1 MSRGDCGAYEEDA
14 VGFLRRKLSND
25 LVLVHPDNIS
35 NNDWVILLEA
45 GTIIGPT
52 PQRIRVAR
60 WMQEKKIVKKY
71 DMFLRTK
78 YFIVVEGYNP
88 RIYALY
94 FCPQLLR
101 HDSGRLVPLEGE
113 EVGQLI
119 ARAGEASATER
130 RPWYE
135 PIEKLPQEPL
145 INGAMLSE
153 FDTLVVELPSKRESL
168 TTPSQH
174 LLSQPSQR
182 AEAS

>member
-1 MSRGDCGAYEEDA
+1 M
-14 VGFLRRKLSND
+14 GFFRKNLSND
-25 LVLVHPDNIS
+25 LVPIDPDNIS
-35 NNDWVILLEA
+35 NKDWVILLEA
-45 GTIIGPT
+45 GTIIGPS

-88 RIYALY
+88 RIHALY
-94 FCPQLLR
+94 FCPQLFG
-101 HDSGRLVPLEGE
+101 HDSGKLVPLEGDE
-113 EVGQLI
+113 MGQLI
-119 ARAGEASATER
+119 ARAVEANAAER

-135 PIEKLPQEPL
+135 PMDKLPQEPL
-145 INGAMLSE
+145 IKAAMLGE

>member
-1 MSRGDCGAYEEDA
+1 M
-14 VGFLRRKLSND
+14 GFFRRKLSND
-25 LVLVHPDNIS
+25 LVPVHPDNTS

-71 DMFLRTK
+71 DMFLRAK
-78 YFIVVEGYNP
+78 HFIVVEGYNP
-88 RIYALY
+88 RIHALY
-94 FCPQLLR
+94 FCPQLFR
-101 HDSGRLVPLEGE
+101 HDSGGLVPLEGE

-119 ARAGEASATER
+119 ARAIEASAAER

-135 PIEKLPQEPL
+135 PIAKLPQEPL
-145 INGAMLSE
+145 INSTILSE

-168 TTPSQH
+168 STAGQQ
-174 LLSQPSQR
+174 LLSRPSQR
-182 AEAS
+182 TEAS

>member
-1 MSRGDCGAYEEDA
+1 MSRGDFGAYEEDA

-88 RIYALY
+88 RIHATYR
-94 FCPQLLR
+94 CPQLFRHDFSSSCRCGVREIFGPWRLDFSSLLTMPGWLR
-101 HDSGRLVPLEGE
+101 HRDPAALSASFARSPHEGVLRRSTCANPPSFLGRLQGS
-113 EVGQLI
+113 GT
-119 ARAGEASATER
+119 SACSD
-130 RPWYE
+130 
-135 PIEKLPQEPL
+135 ILP
-145 INGAMLSE
+145 GS
-153 FDTLVVELPSKRESL
+153 DC
-168 TTPSQH
+168 
-174 LLSQPSQR
+174 
-182 AEAS
+182 

>member
-71 DMFLRTK
+71 DNSYAQSISLWSRAIIRAFMR
-78 YFIVVEGYNP
+78 FIAAPALPP
-88 RIYALY
+88 RL
-94 FCPQLLR
+94 Q
-101 HDSGRLVPLEGE
+101 
-113 EVGQLI
+113 Q
-119 ARAGEASATER
+119 ARAVG
-130 RPWYE
+130 W
-135 PIEKLPQEPL
+135 
-145 INGAMLSE
+145 
-153 FDTLVVELPSKRESL
+153 
-168 TTPSQH
+168 
-174 LLSQPSQR
+174 
-182 AEAS
+182 